1 MKTFTESQLKMMA
14 AQGLTEKD
22 FEPVPDGKEKQ
33 IAELMQEVTDL
44 REALNRLG
52 VDTDDE

>member
-1 MKTFTESQLKMMA
+1 MKTFTEAQLKMMA

-22 FEPVPDGKEKQ
+22 FAPATDDKEQQ
-33 IAELMQEVTDL
+33 IKELMQEVTDL

-52 VDTDDE
+52 VETDDE